1 MARIPIG
8 IGEGGQLGRSVAE
21 AQGAVRVDPAAFGV
35 GVGAAAG
42 DAVNAFAREVGAER
56 RQEAAQAAADQRQAD
71 AEARAQARQV
81 AAEARQAEIERRRI
95 GELTARAE
103 TLNGLEQL
111 QTEIAAGIADGSI
124 PRADGLARWQ
134 AESEKRVST
143 SLERFDLDRR
153 DLVRAELLG
162 NVNRFGTQIQRAAT
176 ARAQSETGA
185 ELLRLGEQ
193 YQRMALTDR
202 PRAVF
207 EFEGALEKYG
217 PAAGLNPEQM
227 QAQRQGF
234 RERVAFDVGSALVRG
249 ARNDLRALDEV
260 NKRLGS
266 DEFADLD
273 PGRRGQLEAQ
283 LVSRREQILNQQE
296 RAAAQAAR
304 AAEARQAAAGRS
316 FEALDRLTLSG
327 AVPDAAFAAQVT
339 AATRG
344 TPFEQAARQVIETA
358 AARANFA
365 ALPLPQQRAALLAA
379 QSEANAQGTNPQA
392 AARVDLLQ
400 RTVAQTEQAVA
411 ADPLRAGLDRG
422 WIREV
427 APLNVTD
434 LASLPAALGQRVEA
448 ARVVSSRA
456 GRPVSP
462 LLAEEADNVRRLVET
477 LAPRDRVTAL
487 APIVRGMPPEQIRAM
502 AGQVNDKSPA
512 LAGALLAMAADRTTN
527 RGRPVAELIMT
538 GDDLIRTKSVKID
551 ANAETGARTR
561 IRQELRGAF
570 ATQAAEDAAV
580 ESTFR
585 VYATLLNEGRDDTRA
600 AVRLTTGGVF
610 ERNGARAIRRWGWT
624 DDDMQQAISQQIPA
638 TLAARSGG
646 ALAVGGERVTP
657 EDLYRQRNRW
667 QLGGT
672 AASGAYTVSIGGRIV
687 TRADGSPFTVQ
698 LWNE

>member
-8 IGEGGQLGRSVAE
+8 IGEGDQLGRSIADP
-21 AQGAVRVDPAAFGV
+21 QGAVRVDPAAFGA

-56 RQEAAQAAADQRQAD
+56 RQEAAQAQADQRQAD
-71 AEARAQARQV
+71 AEMRAQQRQA
-81 AAEARQAEIERRRI
+81 AAEAKQAEAERRRI
-95 GELTARAE
+95 AQLTARAE
-103 TLNGLEQL
+103 VTNELDTLHTQ
-111 QTEIAAGIADGSI
+111 IATGIADGSV
-124 PRADGLARWQ
+124 PRADGVTRWQ
-134 AESEKRVST
+134 AESETRINAA
-143 SLERFDLDRR
+143 LERFDPGMQ

-162 NVNRFGTQIQRAAT
+162 ARNRLGLGVQQAAT
-176 ARAQSETGA
+176 RRAQSETGA
-185 ELLRLGEQ
+185 QLLQLGEQ

-202 PRAVF
+202 GRAVS
-207 EFEGALEKYG
+207 EFEGALATFG
-217 PAAGLNPEQM
+217 PAAGLNPEQI
-227 QAQRQGF
+227 QTQRQGF

-249 ARNDLRALDEV
+249 ARNDLRALDQV
-260 NKRLGS
+260 GQRLGS

-283 LVSRREQILNQQE
+283 LVSRREQILAANE

-304 AAEARQAAAGRS
+304 ANEARQAAAGRS

-379 QSEANAQGTNPQA
+379 QSDANAGGTNPQA

-400 RTVAQTEQAVA
+400 RTVKQTEDAIA

-448 ARVVSSRA
+448 ARTVAGRA
-456 GRPVSP
+456 GRAVSP
-462 LLAEEADNVRRLVET
+462 LLAEEAEGVRRLVET

-502 AGQVNDKSPA
+502 AGQVNEKSPA

-538 GDDLIRTKSVKID
+538 GDDLLRTKSVKID
-551 ANAETGARTR
+551 PNAETGARTR

-610 ERNGARAIRRWGWT
+610 ERNGAKAVRRWGWT

-638 TLAARSGG
+638 TLEARSGG
-646 ALAVGGERVTP
+646 ALAVGGERVTAD
-657 EDLYRQRNRW
+657 DLYRQRNRW

-672 AASGAYTVSIGGRIV
+672 AASGAYTVSLGGRIV